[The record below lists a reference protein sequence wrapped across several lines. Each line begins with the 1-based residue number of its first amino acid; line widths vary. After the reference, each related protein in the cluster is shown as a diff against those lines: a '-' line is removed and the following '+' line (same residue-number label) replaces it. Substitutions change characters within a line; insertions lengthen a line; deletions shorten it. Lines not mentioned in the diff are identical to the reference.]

1 MESFISENALPFSSE
16 SYTCSNVLIRGIG
29 LNVVSVPL
37 YKVLLVSDLVQGD
50 VTLGVRP
57 CLPVVGVDIILG
69 GNLAGNTIW

>member
-37 YKVLLVSDLVQGD
+37 YKVLLVSDLVQGECNTWCT
-50 VTLGVRP
+50 TL
-57 CLPVVGVDIILG
+57 LPVVGVDIILG